1 MIAAYQDIKANL
13 CTVIVV
19 VDKSAFSSVEK
30 VEKIPFIKNGIFL
43 FIIFIFVVLFYQQI
57 HEDNYGNT
65 Q

>member
-1 MIAAYQDIKANL
+1 MIAAYQDIKTNL

-30 VEKIPFIKNGIFL
+30 IEKNPVHQNGIFL
-43 FIIFIFVVLFYQQI
+43 FIIFVFAVLFYQQI
-57 HEDNYGNT
+57 HEDNYGNA